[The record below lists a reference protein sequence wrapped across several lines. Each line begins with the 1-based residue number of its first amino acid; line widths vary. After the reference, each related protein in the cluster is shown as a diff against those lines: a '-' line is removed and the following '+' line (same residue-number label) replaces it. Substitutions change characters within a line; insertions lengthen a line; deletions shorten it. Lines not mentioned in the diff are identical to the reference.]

1 MVKIDNENEATARI
15 ESALY
20 SAGRPLSVED
30 LIRASGTESR
40 KTTLNLLTKL
50 IQKTKSSFKAIEIT
64 NLPDGSYV
72 FQLKPEYSSTI
83 GRKYASRPML
93 AKATQKTLSYIAYE
107 QPISSKQLV
116 EVRGTGVYS
125 HLKDLTQLD
134 FIEHHLL
141 EFQNIF

>member
-107 QPISSKQLV
+107 LSLI
-116 EVRGTGVYS
+116 
-125 HLKDLTQLD
+125 H
-134 FIEHHLL
+134 I
-141 EFQNIF
+141 